1 MIWKYKDSI
10 CEENSY
16 LYRVVGEW
24 GINWK
29 ELNLHEQIFLEF
41 ESSKAHLDVKVIFKH
56 NLVLDDPVGILW
68 SGILASLWKALWHS
82 I

>member
-1 MIWKYKDSI
+1 M
-10 CEENSY
+10 
-16 LYRVVGEW
+16 YRVVGEW

-56 NLVLDDPVGILW
+56 NLVLDDPVGIL
-68 SGILASLWKALWHS
+68 
-82 I
+82 